1 MRIRRSAVV
10 SAVVV
15 VLGVAAALVV
25 APMLS
30 TGANGGGEKGPT
42 TVRSTLAGQ
51 SVRLSLPGPEPKG
64 VVVWFHGQGGN
75 VNDRVD
81 GPWLD
86 ALRRNGW
93 AVASSEFHSQSWGN
107 AASTKDTRLLVEW
120 AEKQAGAKVRLWV
133 SGSMGASIALN
144 ALTHGVRA
152 PACWYGV
159 KPALDLTRMEKVPG
173 GPGYIRRAYGGGPVP
188 ADRNPIANV
197 DRLPTE
203 TRYRVVSSKQDEW
216 VDYAENTR
224 PLVDQLRGRGAD
236 ISLLD
241 VKGGH
246 ADPSHWN
253 ARDLVAYADSCA
265 GGNA

>member
-1 MRIRRSAVV
+1 MRIRRTAVV

-42 TVRSTLAGQ
+42 TIRSTLAGQ
-51 SVRLSLPGPEPKG
+51 SVRLSMPSPEPKG
-64 VVVWFHGQGGN
+64 LVIWFHGQGGN

-86 ALRRNGW
+86 ALRRDGW

-107 AASTKDTRLLVEW
+107 PASTKDTRLLVKW
-120 AEKQAGAKVRLWV
+120 AEKQAGVPARVWV

-144 ALTHGVRA
+144 AMTHGVKA
-152 PACWYGV
+152 PTCWYGV
-159 KPALDLTRMEKVPG
+159 KPALDLTRMQDVPG
-173 GPGYIRRAYGGGPVP
+173 GPGYIRKAYGGGPVP
-188 ADRNPIANV
+188 GDRNPIANV
-197 DRLPTE
+197 GRLPAE

-216 VDYAENTR
+216 VAYDDNTR
-224 PLVDQLRGRGAD
+224 PLVDQLRARGAD
-236 ISLLD
+236 VSLLD

-253 ARDLVAYADSCA
+253 ARDLVSYAASCV
-265 GGNA
+265 

>member
-1 MRIRRSAVV
+1 MRIRSSAVV
-10 SAVVV
+10 TAVVA

-30 TGANGGGEKGPT
+30 TGANGGERGEGPT
-42 TVRSTLAGQ
+42 TIRSTLAGQ

-86 ALRRNGW
+86 ALRRDGW

-107 AASTKDTRLLVEW
+107 AASTKDTRLLQEW
-120 AEKQAGAKVRLWV
+120 AEKQAGAEVRLWV

-144 ALTHGVRA
+144 ALTHGVQA
-152 PACWYGV
+152 PPCWYGV
-159 KPALDLTRMEKVPG
+159 KPALDLTRMDQVPG

-188 ADRNPIANV
+188 ADRNPIDNV

-216 VDYAENTR
+216 VAYDENTQ
-224 PLVDQLRGRGAD
+224 PLVEQLRSRGAD
-236 ISLLD
+236 ITLLD

-265 GGNA
+265 GKA